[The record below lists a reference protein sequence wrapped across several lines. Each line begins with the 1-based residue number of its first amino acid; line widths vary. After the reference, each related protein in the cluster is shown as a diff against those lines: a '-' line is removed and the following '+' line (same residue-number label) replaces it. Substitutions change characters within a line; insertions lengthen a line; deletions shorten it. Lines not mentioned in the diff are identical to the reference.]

1 MSTYDQPPKS
11 KSQDSGLDL
20 APWGSPPTPLLP
32 RWYREEFSGSQLPK
46 KVKMVNPLL
55 ETVGELDAFWD
66 GVQSPVGSDV
76 VDSLASL
83 VGSRRP
89 PVDYVVIPAGIDH
102 KELSELPLRRRTA
115 NVLEDLYARGLLTG
129 DNDLTVGFL
138 MSTKSFGRRSLLD
151 LMCVA
156 EVALALRGLESGTQE
171 PEKETEAPAGYPT
184 TKWVQFVHQ
193 LDVLL
198 AAASEFYGAGTVGEA
213 LRIDLYGLASKI
225 GISPE
230 LDSLGIGELTKRST
244 IRHTVI
250 KRLTDLHRSMEPKEL
265 QVFKRRLCTDNPDTL
280 EDLGKSIGVVR
291 QRVSQ
296 IEQTVREK
304 VEERVGMQVGL
315 LASFIGE
322 QMPPVMDAS
331 ELDVLVTGVFPES
344 DEKLSTD
351 FAIRMVRERLDY
363 SCANGIC
370 LSNAATRVVN
380 ALGEV
385 AYVGGDDVGLL
396 EEQVLRDQL
405 PDETWSTYFPQIIQ
419 ACGFF
424 HFGTW
429 VSPKATLG
437 ARAKAAL
444 LKFGRLATVEE
455 IAEISGLAVSQ
466 VGVQFRRMATV
477 VRADKDRWGLSEWI
491 DDEYEG
497 ISAEIVQRIKEDG
510 GATSLQGLVEELPRR
525 FGVSES
531 SVQIIA
537 GTKQFSIRDGYVSL
551 ASETSIALGN
561 FDDVLDGRTETGE
574 PYWTFRVEAR
584 HFQGHSLTRFPAEL
598 ARELGCEPNGKARV
612 KVQFPECCRDLSVSW
627 RLSSPTGPSLGYLS
641 DPLRQLGV
649 SDGDR
654 IRLILNGSGG
664 VELRPDISGGSRSQ
678 PRSANSFLDA
688 MKQRRSI
695 SERADG

>member
-1 MSTYDQPPKS
+1 MSNEDQS
-11 KSQDSGLDL
+11 LRSDNQNSRGLDL

-32 RWYREEFSGSQLPK
+32 RWYREEFSDLLLPRK
-46 KVKMVNPLL
+46 IKRVNPSL
-55 ETVGELDAFWD
+55 ETVGELDSFWD
-66 GVQSPVGSDV
+66 SVQSPVGSDIIA
-76 VDSLASL
+76 SLASL
-83 VGSRRP
+83 VGNRRP
-89 PVDYVVIPAGIDH
+89 PSDYVVIPAGVDYR
-102 KELSELPLRRRTA
+102 ELTEFPLRNRTA
-115 NVLEDLYARGLLTG
+115 NVLDDLHARGLLKEDT
-129 DNDLTVGFL
+129 DLTVGFL
-138 MSTKSFGRRSLLD
+138 MSTKSFGRLSLLD

-156 EVALALRGLESGTQE
+156 EIAIALRGLESGTQE
-171 PEKETEAPAGYPT
+171 SDKKTEAPGYPT
-184 TKWVQFVHQ
+184 TEWIQFVHQ
-193 LDVLL
+193 LDILL
-198 AAASEFYGAGTVGEA
+198 AAALEFYGARTVGKA
-213 LRIDLYGLASKI
+213 LELNLYDLATMI
-225 GISPE
+225 GIAPE
-230 LDSLGIGELTKRST
+230 LDSLEIDDLTKRST
-244 IRHTVI
+244 IRHMTV
-250 KRLTDLHRSMEPKEL
+250 KRLTDLHSSMEPRERL
-265 QVFKRRLCTDNPDTL
+265 ILERRLCTDTPDKL
-280 EDLGKSIGVVR
+280 ESLGKAIGVSR
-291 QRVSQ
+291 ERTRQ
-296 IEQTVREK
+296 IEQAVLGRIQ
-304 VEERVGMQVGL
+304 ERVGTQIGILARFVGERMQ
-315 LASFIGE
+315 
-322 QMPPVMDAS
+322 PVMDAREFES
-331 ELDVLVTGVFPES
+331 LVAGVFAGFGE
-344 DEKLSTD
+344 ELSVEL
-351 FAIRMVRERLDY
+351 AIRLVKDHLAY
-363 SCANGIC
+363 SYANGIC
-370 LSNAATRVVN
+370 LNEVGARVVH
-380 ALGEV
+380 AIGEV
-385 AYVGGDDVGLL
+385 AHAEGDDVGLL
-396 EEQVLRDQL
+396 DEQVLRDQL
-405 PDETWSTYFPQIIQ
+405 PDESWSTYFPQIIQ

-424 HFGTW
+424 HFGKW

-444 LKFGRLATVEE
+444 LEFGRLATVEE
-455 IAEISGLAVSQ
+455 IAEISGLAASQ

-561 FDDVLDGRTETGE
+561 FDDVLDGHTETGE

-664 VELRPDISGGSRSQ
+664 VELRPDTSGGSRSQ